1 MFYRGFKETSDEKIE
16 LIDIEKEGF
25 ELVLDYIY
33 RKGIKL
39 NEKNIYQV
47 FKAADYFQMK
57 SLVDS

>member
-39 NEKNIYQV
+39 NEKNICQV
-47 FKAADYFQMK
+47 FKAADFFQMK
-57 SLVDS
+57 SLV